1 MPAKRTQAKEIKAP
15 YRTKRKA
22 AVKPPERV
30 MLRWSEIENA
40 AQPIVLERDGQ
51 PVAVVMR
58 YADYQQM
65 DASRAERREA
75 AWHELDTALAQV
87 HARTQSF
94 SDQEIQADITAARQ
108 EVREQRHT
116 LKNVASR
123 H

>member
-75 AWHELDTALAQV
+75 AWRELDTALAQV

-108 EVREQRHT
+108 EVREQRHA
-116 LKNVASR
+116 LHHR
-123 H
+123 G